1 MEANPSGALRRQA
14 SDTSGSRA
22 AMSRYLYRVHVRSQ
36 NGELSGYFC
45 GCTAYLDNGHLTV
58 LLRHRRNPRLRRPF
72 AVLVLD
78 PPAIELDDPQNYHGF
93 VPLTP
98 MAA

>member
-1 MEANPSGALRRQA
+1 MRHYLKRVEA
-14 SDTSGSRA
+14 
-22 AMSRYLYRVHVRSQ
+22 RSAK
-36 NGELSGYFC
+36 GELCGYFC

-72 AVLVLD
+72 AVLALD
-78 PPAIELDDPQNYHGF
+78 PPIIEVDDPHNYDGF

>member
-1 MEANPSGALRRQA
+1 MRH
-14 SDTSGSRA
+14 
-22 AMSRYLYRVHVRSQ
+22 YLKRVEVRSA
-36 NGELSGYFC
+36 NGELCGYFR

-72 AVLVLD
+72 AVLALD
-78 PPAIELDDPQNYHGF
+78 PPIIEVNDPHNYDGF